1 MTYTV
6 IPWHRER
13 ENHVL
18 GRETCGFHPLILVS
32 CNLLCSHK
40 REREFW
46 SCVNQL
52 CWRERT
58 ILVLCKL
65 ALQERERK
73 SCMNQLCRREKDFGR
88 VNQICRRENKILVL
102 CELALQEREGGE
114 RNFGQLYR
122 LELRERGREWKTN
135 VPVGKVGSTLT
146 FWSHVFLILNQEN
159 QRQHP
164 SRKIIR
170 KKRER
175 GKQQYQIIK

>member
-58 ILVLCKL
+58 ILVFCRL

-73 SCMNQLCRREKDFGR
+73 SCTNQLCRREKDFGR

-135 VPVGKVGSTLT
+135 VPVGNVGSTLT

>member
-58 ILVLCKL
+58 ILVFCRL

-102 CELALQEREGGE
+102 CELALQERESGE

-122 LELRERGREWKTN
+122 LELRERGRERRQMYLWIPPLHLGLMFFLSLTRRTS
-135 VPVGKVGSTLT
+135 GS
-146 FWSHVFLILNQEN
+146 IPQE
-159 QRQHP
+159 
-164 SRKIIR
+164 K
-170 KKRER
+170 
-175 GKQQYQIIK
+175 

>member
-32 CNLLCSHK
+32 CNLLCSHE

-58 ILVLCKL
+58 ILVFCRL

-102 CELALQEREGGE
+102 CELALQERERQQREKFWSRRRE
-114 RNFGQLYR
+114 REIFWSTSQPERDILISFAGY
-122 LELRERGREWKTN
+122 RERGSGRQMC
-135 VPVGKVGSTLT
+135 GFHLT
-146 FWSHVFLILNQEN
+146 FWSHAFLILNQEN
-159 QRQHP
+159 SSVLPQ
-164 SRKIIR
+164 K
-170 KKRER
+170 
-175 GKQQYQIIK
+175 

>member
-58 ILVLCKL
+58 ILVVCKL

-102 CELALQEREGGE
+102 CELALQERESGE

-122 LELRERGREWKTN
+122 LELKEREKVWRTN
-135 VPVGKVGSTLT
+135 VWVPPLYFGLM
-146 FWSHVFLILNQEN
+146 HVFFF
-159 QRQHP
+159 
-164 SRKIIR
+164 
-170 KKRER
+170 
-175 GKQQYQIIK
+175 